1 MTEAIYGKCK
11 TITLWS
17 KTRRFYPEIK
27 SNIWMPL
34 VLILFNIA
42 LEVLARTSKQ
52 AKEIKIIQIEKE
64 DVKVLLFLDSMI
76 LHIKTLKISIKK
88 PVS

>member
-11 TITLWS
+11 TITSWP
-17 KTRRFYPEIK
+17 KTRSFYPEIE
-27 SNIWMPL
+27 SNIWTPL

-52 AKEIKIIQIEKE
+52 EKEIKIIQTEKE
-64 DVKVLLFLDSMI
+64 DVKVLLFLDNMI
-76 LHIKTLKISIKK
+76 LHVKTLKNSIKK

>member
-52 AKEIKIIQIEKE
+52 EKEIKIIQTEKE
-64 DVKVLLFLDSMI
+64 DVKVLLFLDNMI
-76 LHIKTLKISIKK
+76 LHVKTLKNSIKK

>member
-1 MTEAIYGKCK
+1 MTKAIYEKCK
-11 TITLWS
+11 PITSWS
-17 KTRRFYPEIK
+17 KMRSFYPEIN

-52 AKEIKIIQIEKE
+52 EKEIKIIQIEKE
-64 DVKVLLFLDSMI
+64 DVKVLLFLDNMI
-76 LHIKTLKISIKK
+76 LHVKTLKDSIKK
-88 PVS
+88 IC

>member
-17 KTRRFYPEIK
+17 KTRHFYPEIK
-27 SNIWMPL
+27 SNIWTPL
-34 VLILFNIA
+34 MLILFNIA

-52 AKEIKIIQIEKE
+52 EKEIKITQIEKE